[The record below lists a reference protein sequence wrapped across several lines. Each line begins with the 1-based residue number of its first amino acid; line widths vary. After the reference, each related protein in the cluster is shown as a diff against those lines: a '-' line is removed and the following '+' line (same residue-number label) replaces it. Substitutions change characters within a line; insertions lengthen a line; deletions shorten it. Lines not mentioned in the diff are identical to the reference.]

1 MGGFLPQPT
10 RLRRYSFPASFL
22 NSGMNNDHHSVL
34 GIMPGATPAEI
45 KRAYRRLA
53 MRWHPDRNSDPAAT
67 ERFRLIRA
75 AYEQLVAVDGEK
87 EAKTA
92 TAEEQPEEAEQEARA
107 ADIRLN
113 LEISLEEAATGCR
126 KTIDYLRGKACPTCA
141 GSGEAGMMRTRF
153 CGACHG
159 SGRVRD
165 GKRGLVSCEA
175 CRGRGFFSE
184 RICPDCG
191 GSGRET
197 AGVSLEIR
205 VPPGM
210 LPGDELR
217 LAGQGEAA
225 HGDLAAGDLFLTVII
240 RSHPLFQLFGRDLHY
255 AMPVSALALLAGGE
269 IELPTLSGTFKYGLE
284 AGEPLARDLRLA
296 GKGFSGRGKHAAGD
310 LVVKL
315 KPVFPGSLSAR
326 QRKLLLQANA
336 ALLDDAASS
345 LPEIAAWNE
354 QYLRQPPS

>member
-1 MGGFLPQPT
+1 
-10 RLRRYSFPASFL
+10 
-22 NSGMNNDHHSVL
+22 MNNDHHSVL

-87 EAKTA
+87 EEKTT
-92 TAEEQPEEAEQEARA
+92 TAEEQPEESEQAARA

-113 LEISLEEAATGCR
+113 LDISLEEAATGCR
-126 KTIDYLRGKACPTCA
+126 KTIDYMRGKACPTCA
-141 GSGEAGMMRTRF
+141 GSGEAGMTRTRF

-184 RICPDCG
+184 RICPDCS

-225 HGDLAAGDLFLTVII
+225 HGDLVAGDLFLTVVI
-240 RSHPLFQLFGRDLHY
+240 RSHPLFQMRGRDLLY
-255 AMPVSALALLAGGE
+255 SMPVSALALLAGGE
-269 IELPTLSGTFKYGLE
+269 IELPCLSGVLKYRLE
-284 AGEPLARDLRLA
+284 AGAPVARDLCLT
-296 GKGFSGRGKHAAGD
+296 GKGFPGRGKHAAGD
-310 LVVKL
+310 LVVQL
-315 KPVFPGSLSAR
+315 QPVFPGTLSSR

-336 ALLDDAASS
+336 ALLDDAATS
-345 LPEIAAWNE
+345 LPEIAAWE
-354 QYLRQPPS
+354 ALHMPQPPR